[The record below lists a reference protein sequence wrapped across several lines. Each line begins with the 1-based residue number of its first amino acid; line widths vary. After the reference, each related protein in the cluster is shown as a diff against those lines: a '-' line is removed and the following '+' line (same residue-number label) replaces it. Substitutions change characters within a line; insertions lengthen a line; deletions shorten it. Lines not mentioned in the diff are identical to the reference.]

1 MKSEA
6 MLEQTMRIYKLNIPA
21 SKRLDEIN
29 AASAFVF
36 NECLKLKEMWDY
48 QSGYPSSVRT

>member
-1 MKSEA
+1 

-48 QSGYPSSVRT
+48 QSGYPSSVWT